1 MFNMALYG
9 AHPAQV
15 HSVASFFVSRVDTE
29 VDGRLDK
36 IGTPDALALQGRGA
50 LSQAKLAYQ
59 LFQERFAGERWASL
73 ASRGAHRQRPLWAST
88 STKNP
93 AYPDTRTWTA

>member
-1 MFNMALYG
+1 
-9 AHPAQV
+9 V

-59 LFQERFAGERWASL
+59 LFQERFAGERWEAWHP
-73 ASRGAHRQRPLWAST
+73 GAPTGNARCGPRPRQRIPPT
-88 STKNP
+88 PTP
-93 AYPDTRTWTA
+93 VRGRPDRSRNGQYAA